1 MFDAVEKHET
11 MRISNK
17 KFIANPMRKFLS
29 PSQIAKYEEV
39 SRETVTRWIRQGSF
53 PGTRRVGRRY
63 KVPIE
68 SYNKWREGTEVS
80 PQKENH

>member
-1 MFDAVEKHET
+1 MRKCFYHVRKNT
-11 MRISNK
+11 MRK
-17 KFIANPMRKFLS
+17 LLS

-39 SRETVTRWIRQGSF
+39 TRETVTRWIREGYF

-68 SYNKWREGTEVS
+68 SYNKWREGTEVMVK
-80 PQKENH
+80 QKKEHKN

>member
-1 MFDAVEKHET
+1 
-11 MRISNK
+11 
-17 KFIANPMRKFLS
+17 MRKFLS

-39 SRETVTRWIRQGSF
+39 TRETVTRWIREGFF

-68 SYNKWREGTEVS
+68 SYNEWREGTKV
-80 PQKENH
+80 PIKQKKEDNN

>member
-1 MFDAVEKHET
+1 
-11 MRISNK
+11 
-17 KFIANPMRKFLS
+17 MRKFLS

-39 SRETVTRWIRQGSF
+39 TRETVTRWIREGFF

-68 SYNKWREGTEVS
+68 SYNEWREGTKV
-80 PQKENH
+80 PIKQKQGSTN